1 MKKRGHIS
9 AVLKRIKKEILLL
22 RTRMIAAFIAV
33 LILPSAFI
41 GYFSYQSAKEEV
53 RNKMSSAIPQIM
65 SLVGKTVNQD
75 VRSTLDDLNTTA
87 LQFNSAS
94 INADKQRVQD
104 TFNQLLATRAHL
116 SSIVL
121 ANADGDF
128 VKAPVS
134 NDPNFDPLAAAWYTG
149 GMDRKG
155 DVFISDV
162 YTDEATGQLLVAFSK
177 QLPDG
182 RGVLTVIQDLKPL
195 AEQLANVHIGGDG
208 NMVIMDQNKTVLA
221 AAGSAAKSGAVSLGG
236 KMLDIV
242 DSQTESTLDE
252 NGELGFNVHTI
263 PYMGG
268 ALEIYTGVDPLTGWN
283 YVAIIGHGDF
293 SQAAKPILNVS
304 VTVLVISVM
313 LASVVIFLILRAFL
327 LPLKQ
332 LQLATRSVRD
342 GNLSTRVNLK
352 SKHELGVLAED
363 FDQMTI
369 ALQTMV
375 TELTLTSDKLSTSS
389 QKIQESTEQTTNSV
403 QRVTETI
410 TQTAETAAS
419 SASSSEQTAQAVEEM
434 ARGVANIAESANSI
448 VDAAQDTAQAVN
460 IGSLTVNEVR
470 TQMQRI
476 LTAIQESSRMITELS
491 DLSAEAGKMNTDIAD
506 IAKQTNL
513 LSLNASIEAAR
524 AGQHGKGFAVVAAE
538 VGQLSEQSKRTAE
551 DIRATLDKMF
561 ELISASTTKMN
572 GDVSSQVDEGLK
584 ISGKAAEVFNSIESF
599 TKNIVDQ
606 IQGISA
612 VAEQISASTEQ
623 VSATV
628 AELATL
634 SRHSSDSAQNTSA
647 AAQQQIAAMEE
658 ISSASQE
665 LSSMANDLQ
674 QLVARFKL

>member
-1 MKKRGHIS
+1 
-9 AVLKRIKKEILLL
+9 
-22 RTRMIAAFIAV
+22 MIAAFIAV
-33 LILPSAFI
+33 LILPSALI

-75 VRSTLDDLNTTA
+75 IRSTLDDLNTTA
-87 LQFNSAS
+87 LQFNSTS
-94 INADKQRVQD
+94 ITSNKQGVQD
-104 TFNQLLATRAHL
+104 TFNQILATRAHL
-116 SSIVL
+116 NSIIL

-128 VKAPVS
+128 VRSPVN
-134 NDPNFDPLAAAWYTG
+134 NDPDFDPLAAAWYTG

-155 DVFISDV
+155 DIFISDI
-162 YTDEATGQLLVAFSK
+162 YTDEKTGQLLVSFSK

-195 AEQLANVHIGGDG
+195 AEQLASVHIGGDG
-208 NMVIMDQNKTVLA
+208 NMVIMDRNRTVLA

-242 DSQTESTLDE
+242 DVQTESTLDE
-252 NGELGFNVHTI
+252 NGELAFNVHTI
-263 PYMGG
+263 PYMSG
-268 ALEIYTGVDPLTGWN
+268 ALEVYTGVDPLTGWN
-283 YVAIIGHGDF
+283 YVALIGHGDF

-304 VTVLVISVM
+304 ITVLVISVI
-313 LASVVIFLILRAFL
+313 LASVVILLILRAFL

-363 FDQMTI
+363 FDQMTV

-375 TELTLTSDKLSTSS
+375 TELTLTSDKLGTSS

-410 TQTAETAAS
+410 AQTAETAAS

-460 IGSLTVNEVR
+460 VGSQTVNEVR

-476 LTAIQESSRMITELS
+476 LTAIQESSHMITELS

-538 VGQLSEQSKRTAE
+538 VGKLSEQSKRTAE
-551 DIRATLDKMF
+551 DIRATLGKMF

-584 ISGKAAEVFNSIESF
+584 ISGKAAEVFSSIESF

-665 LSSMANDLQ
+665 LASMANDLQ

>member
-1 MKKRGHIS
+1 
-9 AVLKRIKKEILLL
+9 
-22 RTRMIAAFIAV
+22 MIAAFIAV